1 MNRALLLDEMMSPR
15 IAEGRRARTIDA
27 NGIADR
33 TDLHSLP
40 DADVLELATAEER
53 ILVTFNIKDFQALDR
68 LWATAGRTHD
78 GIVFVAHRRFPRQ
91 GGAIGQLVTA
101 LEQLLMLP
109 HVDAP
114 QSGAICFL

>member
-1 MNRALLLDEMMSPR
+1 
-15 IAEGRRARTIDA
+15 
-27 NGIADR
+27 
-33 TDLHSLP
+33 
-40 DADVLELATAEER
+40 
-53 ILVTFNIKDFQALDR
+53 VTFNIKDFQALDR

-101 LEQLLMLP
+101 LKQLLMLP